1 MSSLLHNQKHVD
13 LQNIPLLFVYV
24 CLYSETKIN
33 EIHRSQGRTSWKNRN
48 VMARL
53 ATLSYLESANG
64 HKGCFFWN
72 MDRMHVFQPT
82 MKLTC
87 QCIPLSSGKKKTL
100 VTPTHAGHPAI
111 DGTQQQ
117 HPTPPPKSR
126 PRPPAI
132 GSENPNSYVL
142 EQDRKKKKW
151 HIKHRKIQRQKIEK

>member
-1 MSSLLHNQKHVD
+1 
-13 LQNIPLLFVYV
+13 
-24 CLYSETKIN
+24 
-33 EIHRSQGRTSWKNRN
+33 
-48 VMARL
+48 MARL

-64 HKGCFFWN
+64 HKGCFFLKHGPHACFSTYN
-72 MDRMHVFQPT
+72 ETDVSMHSFIQR
-82 MKLTC
+82 
-87 QCIPLSSGKKKTL
+87 QKKKTL

-142 EQDRKKKKW
+142 EQDRKKKK
-151 HIKHRKIQRQKIEK
+151 

>member
-64 HKGCFFWN
+64 HKGCFFLK
-72 MDRMHVFQPT
+72 HGP
-82 MKLTC
+82 
-87 QCIPLSSGKKKTL
+87 
-100 VTPTHAGHPAI
+100 HACFSTYNET
-111 DGTQQQ
+111 DV
-117 HPTPPPKSR
+117 SMY
-126 PRPPAI
+126 
-132 GSENPNSYVL
+132 SFV
-142 EQDRKKKKW
+142 
-151 HIKHRKIQRQKIEK
+151 QRQKKNTGHSNPRRAPSNRRHPATAPHTSAKVATTPPCYWK